1 MKRKV
6 RPNIVSGGTAIN
18 LGNNLYYMR
27 GKTHKQGGIDI
38 GSNPKTGIEVENGE
52 VVQTSPTGLRVFS
65 AQPILNGISPA
76 NALLMGGNPNNIFN
90 AQEAW
95 KQANHYN
102 DDGTKFKNGGD
113 DIPTSNVKKELIKLK
128 NKIDN
133 KESIDDNPINKN
145 IVSKNEDI
153 ERGYPYLYKG
163 DAGLK
168 FYKKKGVNGIIYG
181 TSKYN
186 ESDLSDYEEIP
197 YETVRKMLPKRD
209 YIGGN
214 DYRQRVVDK
223 VPGLKSFIKAK
234 AEEYGISPNLLFHR
248 FLREGI
254 VDKWTNIYND
264 SIYTDEQESFFRDKA
279 GKMAVSG
286 FGDLGLDDVGTNL
299 LEGKYTLKNPN
310 ITWEESDAENE
321 HGRQVKS
328 AIFNNIWDGIE
339 VKAAE
344 MAYRQAELAKRG
356 IVGDQFVNA
365 AYNMGLNHKDLNNTD
380 YVNKYYSVPNYF
392 EFGGESKSYTPSKEI
407 IDYIKKTEGF
417 RDKWYKDGNGIDTIG
432 YGFTGSRIK
441 KLYPNGITREQADK
455 EFADSI
461 VKRAAILAKDTP
473 NWNKL
478 SQKQRDALLSY
489 HYNVGEGSYRNKH
502 KKLQQALAD
511 SDWENVVL
519 NMDAGYNDKKNPGL
533 RTRRDY
539 ERELFRSG
547 MVASL
552 TGDEEKAF
560 RDWYDRYSRS
570 QNLDP
575 NPDAKGH
582 YYDYRTY
589 WKNRT
594 PEEMNDEWKL
604 GNHLP
609 DTYKMPGNPT
619 FSTKSIYSTRK
630 TPGGTW
636 KQVGL
641 GPVYDEQFVDSKY
654 TRRLK
659 TYKNV
664 SFELGGTHT
673 VQKGDTLTGIAKKY
687 NIHYSQ
693 LLSYNRDIAN
703 PNVIRIGQTINLQDN
718 SEQSKPQKRNI
729 REYYEQEAKLN
740 LDNVS
745 AIQGAKHKQNYAIID
760 KDAKTIKVYDINNN
774 LLYESN
780 KINTGKANT
789 DYNTVTYKHKDT
801 KKLLYGEGN
810 NATPAGIT
818 VISSKAS
825 YHGSPSF
832 QRARVDGNGNMLF
845 TKEGLPDN
853 IPSSI
858 HWEKGIAGP
867 NASNGCVRADS
878 KTLQELNKYLDV
890 GSMVY
895 TLPQQHGSSF
905 QLRDGRLNFVD
916 NRTQNERN
924 DDDIYRKG
932 YKTLSDGR
940 TVPLKYHRDINTVYN
955 GTYLP
960 IGIEDT
966 LTEQRQN
973 PNRVKAFLE
982 DLYFSPGRQAVE
994 RDEANGI
1001 SRFQEVKSRNRK
1013 EYADSIVN
1021 NKEAI
1026 MRAIPGLS
1034 NKEYNQLITM
1044 ALGIPERETHYG
1056 TDIKQIATNIMSD
1069 SMLSLARRI
1078 KGQKDTVRSVGI
1090 GKIKS
1095 AADNKEMRNIYS
1107 ALGINYTDKNMNAE
1121 DSAKMVMSK
1130 LAYTYLNEIKGRTF
1144 VDANGNALTPEQA
1157 LYYAYTGNKKKKIRD
1172 NFYQYEKNYPKE
1184 HYNDIMN
1191 YGNEFNVTQQ
1201 FKYGGIHI
1209 KPSKRGTFTAAAKRH
1224 HMSVQEFARTV
1235 LNNRAR
1241 YSAAMVKKANFA
1253 RNASKWHKKEL
1264 GGNMTKQYYITRN
1277 NIYSLGGKVED
1288 KQVLGFDDKLGLTG
1302 TITPSIITDSKVSP
1316 IEHITNYYK
1325 LKEFLRRRR
1334 KAPYGTQ
1341 YRLDSNG
1348 NLVPINIPNDYINIA
1363 NIGEINKLLDPVTV
1377 IDDAPV
1383 KPSIIGR
1390 AEVIPQIKQT
1400 VLSPNSHVIQ
1410 RRLPVSI
1417 QDIVNP
1423 ITSTRDS
1430 ALNRPDFNSTMLAAF
1445 PNPDFDGTVGNIKEK
1460 SSVGTVPKNPYYS
1473 KLNIGLHKVG
1483 NYIKDNPDL
1492 IGLGVN
1498 LTGNLAAS
1506 LINRSAIKGMR
1517 YADAPIPISAQK
1529 LPTEVNIEPQ
1539 VSSIRENVAGQ
1550 ERLITDNTAD
1560 SRVALA
1566 RRQRVRNQGAQQ
1578 YQTLFGNKLNTEL
1591 QLLTADRLN
1600 RQGVDT
1606 QNVTQY
1612 NQWRRGLYD
1621 FENRRREMLAE
1632 NSVAGINNA
1641 AEAIAGERGYF
1652 ARKEARQQNLLDM
1665 ALIAATSPN
1674 AQNVI
1679 GSKEFEDFLR
1689 KIGYD
1694 GKFSLLRKRING

>member
-1 MKRKV
+1 MIINSKWVVNIVNAKDVNMKRKV
-6 RPNIVSGGTAIN
+6 RPNVVSGGTAIN

-52 VVQTSPTGLRVFS
+52 VVQTNPTGIRVFS

-102 DDGTKFKNGGD
+102 DDGTKFEGG
-113 DIPTSNVKKELIKLK
+113 
-128 NKIDN
+128 
-133 KESIDDNPINKN
+133 
-145 IVSKNEDI
+145 
-153 ERGYPYLYKG
+153 G
-163 DAGLK
+163 
-168 FYKKKGVNGIIYG
+168 
-181 TSKYN
+181 
-186 ESDLSDYEEIP
+186 
-197 YETVRKMLPKRD
+197 
-209 YIGGN
+209 
-214 DYRQRVVDK
+214 
-223 VPGLKSFIKAK
+223 
-234 AEEYGISPNLLFHR
+234 
-248 FLREGI
+248 
-254 VDKWTNIYND
+254 
-264 SIYTDEQESFFRDKA
+264 
-279 GKMAVSG
+279 
-286 FGDLGLDDVGTNL
+286 
-299 LEGKYTLKNPN
+299 
-310 ITWEESDAENE
+310 
-321 HGRQVKS
+321 
-328 AIFNNIWDGIE
+328 
-339 VKAAE
+339 
-344 MAYRQAELAKRG
+344 
-356 IVGDQFVNA
+356 
-365 AYNMGLNHKDLNNTD
+365 
-380 YVNKYYSVPNYF
+380 
-392 EFGGESKSYTPSKEI
+392 YTPSKEI

-455 EFADSI
+455 EFADSLA
-461 VKRAAILAKDTP
+461 KRALILAKDTP

-478 SQKQRDALLSY
+478 SQNQRDALLSY

-502 KKLQQALAD
+502 KKLQQALTD
-511 SDWENVVL
+511 SDWENVIL

-533 RTRRDY
+533 RARRDY

-560 RDWYDRYSRS
+560 RTWYDRYSRS

-575 NPDAKGH
+575 NPDAKEH
-582 YYDYRTY
+582 YYDFRTY

-594 PEEMNDEWKL
+594 PEQMNDEWKL

-609 DTYKMPGNPT
+609 DTYKMPGHPT
-619 FSTKSIYSTRK
+619 FSTESIYSTRK

-636 KQVGL
+636 KKVGL
-641 GPVYDEQFVDSKY
+641 GPVYNEQFVDSKY
-654 TRRLK
+654 TRGLR

-687 NIHYSQ
+687 NIPYSQ

-703 PNVIRIGQTINLQDN
+703 PNVIRIGQTINLKDN
-718 SEQSKPQKRNI
+718 SEQSKPQTRNI
-729 REYYEQEAKLN
+729 REYYKQEAKLN

-760 KDAKTIKVYDINNN
+760 KDSRTIKVYDINNN

-780 KINTGKANT
+780 QINTGKANT
-789 DYNTVTYKHKDT
+789 DYNTVTYSGKNG
-801 KKLLYGEGN
+801 KLLYGQGN
-810 NATPAGIT
+810 NSTPAGIT
-818 VISSKAS
+818 VISSKGD
-825 YHGSPSF
+825 YHGNPSF
-832 QRARVDGNGNMLF
+832 QRARVDGNGNMRL
-845 TKEGLPDN
+845 TKDGQPDN
-853 IPSSI
+853 IASSI
-858 HWEKGIAGP
+858 HWEKGISGP

-916 NRTQNERN
+916 NRTQDERN
-924 DDDIYRKG
+924 ADDLYRKQ
-932 YKTLSDGR
+932 TRRLSDGR
-940 TVPLKYHRDINTVYN
+940 IASRKYERDINTVYN

-973 PNRVKAFLE
+973 PNKIKAFLE

-1056 TDIKQIATNIMSD
+1056 TDIKQIATNIMND

-1095 AADNKEMRNIYS
+1095 AADNEEMKNIYS
-1107 ALGINYTDKNMNAE
+1107 ALGINYTNKNMSAE

-1184 HYNDIMN
+1184 HYNDIIN
-1191 YGNEFNVTQQ
+1191 YGNEFNITQQ

-1224 HMSVQEFARTV
+1224 HMSVQEFARKV
-1235 LNNRAR
+1235 LNNRVR
-1241 YSAAMVKKANFA
+1241 YSDAMVKKANFA
-1253 RNASKWHKKEL
+1253 RNASKWRKKEL
-1264 GGNMTKQYYITRN
+1264 GGDMTKQYYITKD
-1277 NIYSLGGKVED
+1277 NIYSLGENVRPKAELGTIRPQRYYDNGTIYYKVGD
-1288 KQVLGFDDKLGLTG
+1288 KSFTKEEFANIYGLNVNDVDTKFDFDDLTYIPKY
-1302 TITPSIITDSKVSP
+1302 TRNSYVPNAIISP
-1316 IEHITNYYK
+1316 K
-1325 LKEFLRRRR
+1325 
-1334 KAPYGTQ
+1334 
-1341 YRLDSNG
+1341 
-1348 NLVPINIPNDYINIA
+1348 
-1363 NIGEINKLLDPVTV
+1363 
-1377 IDDAPV
+1377 DASLT
-1383 KPSIIGR
+1383 K
-1390 AEVIPQIKQT
+1390 
-1400 VLSPNSHVIQ
+1400 
-1410 RRLPVSI
+1410 
-1417 QDIVNP
+1417 
-1423 ITSTRDS
+1423 
-1430 ALNRPDFNSTMLAAF
+1430 PDFNSTMLSAF
-1445 PNPDFDGTVGNIKEK
+1445 PNPDFNGTVGTIKEK
-1460 SSVGTVPKNPYYS
+1460 SSTGVAPRNPYYS
-1473 KLNIGLHKVG
+1473 RINVGVHKAG
-1483 NYIKDNPDL
+1483 NYIRNNHDL
-1492 IGLGVN
+1492 LGLGIN

-1506 LINRSAIKGMR
+1506 LINRSAIKGMK
-1517 YADAPIPISAQK
+1517 YAPAPIPISAQK

-1550 ERLITDNTAD
+1550 ERLIADNTAD

-1600 RQGVDT
+1600 RQGVDA
-1606 QNVTQY
+1606 QNVGQY
-1612 NQWRRGLYD
+1612 NQWRNGLYD

-1641 AEAIAGERGYF
+1641 AEAIAGERGYL
-1652 ARKEARQQNLLDM
+1652 ARKEARQQNLLNM
-1665 ALIAATSPN
+1665 GLIAATSPN

-1679 GSKEFEDFLR
+1679 GSEEFEEFLR
-1689 KIGYD
+1689 RIGYD
-1694 GKFSLLRKRING
+1694 GNFSLLRKRLKR

>member
-1 MKRKV
+1 MIINSKWVVNIVNAKDVNMKRKV
-6 RPNIVSGGTAIN
+6 RPNVVSGGTAIN

-52 VVQTSPTGLRVFS
+52 VVQTGRNGLRVFS

-102 DDGTKFKNGGD
+102 DDGTKFEGG
-113 DIPTSNVKKELIKLK
+113 
-128 NKIDN
+128 
-133 KESIDDNPINKN
+133 
-145 IVSKNEDI
+145 
-153 ERGYPYLYKG
+153 G
-163 DAGLK
+163 
-168 FYKKKGVNGIIYG
+168 
-181 TSKYN
+181 
-186 ESDLSDYEEIP
+186 
-197 YETVRKMLPKRD
+197 
-209 YIGGN
+209 
-214 DYRQRVVDK
+214 
-223 VPGLKSFIKAK
+223 
-234 AEEYGISPNLLFHR
+234 
-248 FLREGI
+248 
-254 VDKWTNIYND
+254 
-264 SIYTDEQESFFRDKA
+264 
-279 GKMAVSG
+279 
-286 FGDLGLDDVGTNL
+286 
-299 LEGKYTLKNPN
+299 
-310 ITWEESDAENE
+310 
-321 HGRQVKS
+321 
-328 AIFNNIWDGIE
+328 
-339 VKAAE
+339 
-344 MAYRQAELAKRG
+344 
-356 IVGDQFVNA
+356 
-365 AYNMGLNHKDLNNTD
+365 
-380 YVNKYYSVPNYF
+380 
-392 EFGGESKSYTPSKEI
+392 YTPSQEI

-461 VKRAAILAKDTP
+461 AKRALILAKDTP

-478 SQKQRDALLSY
+478 SQNQRDALLSY

-560 RDWYDRYSRS
+560 RTWYDRYSRS

-575 NPDAKGH
+575 NPDAKEH

-594 PEEMNDEWKL
+594 EQQKNDEWKL

-609 DTYKMPGNPT
+609 DTYKMPGHPT
-619 FSTKSIYSTRK
+619 FSTESIYSTRK

-636 KQVGL
+636 KKVGL

-659 TYKNV
+659 TYQNV

-687 NIHYSQ
+687 NIPYSQ

-718 SEQSKPQKRNI
+718 SEQSKPQTRNI

-760 KDAKTIKVYDINNN
+760 KDTRTIKVYDVNNN

-780 KINTGKANT
+780 QINTGKANT
-789 DYNTVTYKHKDT
+789 DYNTVTYSGRNG
-801 KKLLYGEGN
+801 KLLYGQGN
-810 NATPAGIT
+810 NSTPAGIT
-818 VISSKAS
+818 VISSKGD
-825 YHGSPSF
+825 YHGNPSF
-832 QRARVDGNGNMLF
+832 QRARVDGNGNMRL
-845 TKEGLPDN
+845 TKDGQPDN
-853 IPSSI
+853 IASSI

-890 GSMVY
+890 GSMIY

-916 NRTQNERN
+916 NRTQDERN
-924 DDDIYRKG
+924 ADDLYRKQ
-932 YKTLSDGR
+932 TRRLSDGR
-940 TVPLKYHRDINTVYN
+940 IASRKYERDINTVYN

-973 PNRVKAFLE
+973 PNRIKAFLE
-982 DLYFSPGRQAVE
+982 DLYFTPGRQAVE

-1001 SRFQEVKSRNRK
+1001 NRFQEVKSRNRK

-1056 TDIKQIATNIMSD
+1056 TDIKQIATNLMSD
-1069 SMLSLARRI
+1069 SVLSLARRI
-1078 KGQKDTVRSVGI
+1078 KGQKDTVRSIGI

-1095 AADNKEMRNIYS
+1095 AADNEEMRNIYS
-1107 ALGINYTDKNMNAE
+1107 ALGINYTDKNMSNE

-1191 YGNEFNVTQQ
+1191 YGNEFNITQQ

-1224 HMSVQEFARTV
+1224 HMSVQEFARKV

-1264 GGNMTKQYYITRN
+1264 GGDMTKQYYITKD
-1277 NIYSLGGKVED
+1277 NIYSLGG
-1288 KQVLGFDDKLGLTG
+1288 
-1302 TITPSIITDSKVSP
+1302 SSK
-1316 IEHITNYYK
+1316 
-1325 LKEFLRRRR
+1325 R
-1334 KAPYGTQ
+1334 KAPLGTK
-1341 YRLDSNG
+1341 YTIDENG
-1348 NLVPINIPNDYINIA
+1348 RIIPINIPNTDINIA
-1363 NIGEINKLLDPVTV
+1363 NIGEINRLLDPVTV
-1377 IDDAPV
+1377 TDSAP
-1383 KPSIIGR
+1383 KTPSITGR
-1390 AEVIPQIKQT
+1390 AEIIPQINQSI
-1400 VLSPNSHVIQ
+1400 VAPNSHVIQ

-1423 ITSTRDS
+1423 ITSPRDAS
-1430 ALNRPDFNSTMLAAF
+1430 LTKPDFNSTMLAAF
-1445 PNPDFDGTVGNIKEK
+1445 PNPDYNPGIGAIKEK
-1460 SSVGTVPKNPYYS
+1460 SSTGVAPRNPYYS
-1473 KLNIGLHKVG
+1473 RLNVGLRRAG
-1483 NYIKDNPDL
+1483 NYIRNNPDL

-1517 YADAPIPISAQK
+1517 YGDAPIPISAQK

-1550 ERLITDNTAD
+1550 ERLISDNTAD

-1600 RQGVDT
+1600 RQGVDA
-1606 QNVTQY
+1606 QNVNNY

-1632 NSVAGINNA
+1632 NAVAGINNA
-1641 AEAIAGERGYF
+1641 AEAIAGERGYL
-1652 ARKEARQQNLLDM
+1652 ASREARQQNLLNM
-1665 ALIAATSPN
+1665 GLIAATSPN

-1679 GSKEFEDFLR
+1679 GSEEFERFLR
-1689 KIGYD
+1689 SIGYD
-1694 GKFSLLRKRING
+1694 GNFSLLRKRLKG